1 MVQFQVSLPTFKI
14 SREEIIDLEYGD
26 LHIPWYIPGETIKE
40 QCLIKKISEQE
51 LANKMGVS
59 KQFVQGLINGDIEIT
74 QDTAQRL
81 ERVLDIPVQFWV
93 RISGIKNENE

>member
-1 MVQFQVSLPTFKI
+1 
-14 SREEIIDLEYGD
+14 
-26 LHIPWYIPGETIKE
+26 
-40 QCLIKKISEQE
+40 
-51 LANKMGVS
+51 MGVS